1 MCIIAQLVA
10 AAAAAAAAVVIAA
23 ALSTLL
29 CLLLARWRS
38 ILGQPLRECLCLCSG
53 GPLLDASN
61 QEEVD

>member
-10 AAAAAAAAVVIAA
+10 AAAVVVAA